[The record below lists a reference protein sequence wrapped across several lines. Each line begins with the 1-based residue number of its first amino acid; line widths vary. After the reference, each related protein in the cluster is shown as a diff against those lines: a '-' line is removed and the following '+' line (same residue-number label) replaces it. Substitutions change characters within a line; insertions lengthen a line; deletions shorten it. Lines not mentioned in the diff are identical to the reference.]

1 MNKYRCIIAILVS
14 LFLFNCSKLYLSAW
28 NCTEGD
34 GRECDQ
40 AGNVGWLTKKALD
53 ILIVMDTSPEGQE
66 LNPLITN
73 NLGQLLACLEP
84 AVDWRVGI
92 ISGVEDESFP
102 QLGQLTSLEIEGQI
116 STQTVVHPHMENYR
130 QVFSDTVSL
139 KSGCAYPPYC
149 IDGDVKPLTAVAAFM
164 KRYLRPQRPF
174 LREYASFAAIIISP
188 SDEEKKQSSTS
199 TPAQVALREVYTHYK
214 ANEFIGLAVTD
225 SGNINDCVTSS
236 VDYLSDGLDYI
247 QQAGSLYAAGSA
259 FGLFTP
265 ISPLAL
271 LGITLLPEFA
281 RGQLVAD
288 KKLMELMKF
297 ARDTNGHVFDI
308 CKPHYG
314 RALAY
319 SILQKMNMEDRFP
332 KECQLLPSDGKQ
344 KFAEK

>member
-14 LFLFNCSKLYLSAW
+14 LFLFNCSELYLSAW

-34 GRECDQ
+34 GRQCDQ
-40 AGNVGWLTKKALD
+40 AGDVGWLIKKSLD

-73 NLGQLLACLEP
+73 NLGQLLACIEP
-84 AVDWRVGI
+84 AVDWRIGI

-102 QLGQLTSLEIEGQI
+102 QLGQLTSLEIEGQV
-116 STQTVVHPHMENYR
+116 STQTVIHPRMKSYR

-139 KSGCAYPPYC
+139 KSGCPYPPYC
-149 IDGDVKPLTAVAAFM
+149 IDGSIKPLSAVAAFM
-164 KRYLRPQRPF
+164 KQRLKRGDPF
-174 LREYASFAAIIISP
+174 LREYASFAAIVISP
-188 SDEEKKQSSTS
+188 SDEKKQSSAF
-199 TPAQVALREVYTHYK
+199 TPAQVALREVYTRYEE
-214 ANEFIGLAVTD
+214 NEFIGLVVTD

-236 VDYLSDGLDYI
+236 VDYVSDGLDYI
-247 QQAGSLYAAGSA
+247 QKAGSLYAAGSV
-259 FGLFTP
+259 FGFFTP

-288 KKLMELMKF
+288 KTLMELMKF

-319 SILQKMNMEDRFP
+319 SILKKMNMENRFP
-332 KECQLLPSDGKQ
+332 KECQLLPSGNEQ